1 MTLLFLLACK
11 TPVDGLPS
19 SAPMTETQLEA
30 ELTRLG
36 NLESEQERYQGLM
49 ALHDVL
55 TDQSVYDTVQE
66 DLGTLLP
73 IIDLWSNGLEH
84 HWVPGEQDSAGE
96 GGYLGGFFL
105 MRVFPGQTDNS
116 YPPPVMSSVLK
127 PMWEMYRGR
136 MLIWTAI
143 ENGLLSDTFY
153 QEGLT
158 LLESAHAA
166 YPDNPILPMY
176 LGEKV
181 AWTHPDLPET
191 APTWVHQ
198 QHQAM
203 SSLGEIIDFWITD
216 RQAPDGQFGGGWGD
230 DVEMWRWWSP
240 ILLGYDD
247 ETLTDAQRLLAEG
260 IFDLER
266 LSGGYTNMV
275 IDVEHGS
282 EDTADSLTPMLLL
295 FPEEELWQQR
305 ARRISTLMRTLW
317 TDTNDLGHRQ
327 FKSSYFSSDEVSDSE
342 DRACDTP
349 YHTRVLQ
356 PALLLWQL
364 TNDDEVGVPISEWL
378 SGWTA
383 SSMLEANGKPS
394 GIPPAAIAFP
404 SGEPFGDDWW
414 NPGCHYTDA
423 TFRYP
428 RAFSM
433 LGQAMVL
440 AAHQHANSDYV
451 ELIDHLAQRSLDP
464 TVDSS
469 ETGSESWA
477 IQEIKGKLLSVLE
490 KQWLLTGT
498 SASDELLLEHGG
510 DYIRYRITGED
521 AALES
526 ALVNP
531 TTALSWNKAMYTSEV
546 RFTDRVLKFH
556 TRYWNGIA
564 EAPLP
569 GVDTSILYNM
579 VTGDIGEASILPLP
593 AVRWGFPHQTLRVN
607 VQTASPTALRAQLY
621 NTAPED
627 HSGEVVLQRLID
639 GHRQYTLQ
647 CESSEYSEDI
657 EGDAFTLT
665 LPSQTLCTI
674 EVKVQ

>member
-1 MTLLFLLACK
+1 MLLLLLSCHPTAK
-11 TPVDGLPS
+11 D
-19 SAPMTETQLEA
+19 SASVVPMTDTSLEV

-36 NLESEQERYQGLM
+36 NLESEQERHQGLM
-49 ALHDVL
+49 ELHDVL
-55 TDQSVYDTVQE
+55 RSQEGFETVQA
-66 DLGTLLP
+66 DLGSLLP
-73 IIDLWSNGLEH
+73 IIDMWANGRENY
-84 HWVPGEQDSAGE
+84 WVPGEQESAGE
-96 GGYLGGFFL
+96 DGYLGGFFI

-116 YPPPVMSSVLK
+116 YPPPVSSNSLL

-143 ENGLLSDTFY
+143 ENGLLSDAFY
-153 QEGLT
+153 DEGRT
-158 LLESAHAA
+158 LIDSASAA

-203 SSLGEIIDFWITD
+203 ISLGEIIDFWITE
-216 RQAPDGQFGGGWGD
+216 RQASDGQFGGGWGD

-295 FPEEELWQQR
+295 FPEEEIWQER
-305 ARRISTLMRTLW
+305 ARRISTLMSTLW
-317 TDTNDLGHRQ
+317 TQNNDLGHRQ
-327 FKSSYFSSDEVSDSE
+327 FKSSYFSSEEVSDAE
-342 DRACDTP
+342 DRSCDTP
-349 YHTRVLQ
+349 YHTRVIQ
-356 PALLLWQL
+356 PALLLWQQ
-364 TNDDEVGVPISEWL
+364 TNDDEIGTPISEWL

-383 SSMLEANGKPS
+383 SSMLESNGKS
-394 GIPPAAIAFP
+394 AGIPPAAIAYP

-440 AAHQHANSDYV
+440 AAHQYSDSSYV
-451 ELIDHLAQRSLDP
+451 HVIDHLAERSLELTD
-464 TVDSS
+464 DGS
-469 ETGSESWA
+469 EEGSESWA
-477 IQEIKGKLLSVLE
+477 LKEIKGKLLSVLE
-490 KQWLLTGT
+490 KQWLLNGT
-498 SASDELLLEHGG
+498 SASDDLLLEQGG
-510 DYIRYRITGED
+510 HYIRYRMTGAEED
-521 AALES
+521 LES

-556 TRYWNGIA
+556 TRYWNSIA
-564 EAPLP
+564 EESLP

-579 VTGDIGEASILPLP
+579 LTGDIGDASILPLP
-593 AVRWGFPHQTLRVN
+593 AVRWGFPHQDLRVN
-607 VQTASPTALRAQLY
+607 VQTASTTLLRAQLY
-621 NTAPED
+621 NTSTDEQ
-627 HSGEVVLQRLID
+627 SGKVYLQRLNE
-639 GHRQYTLQ
+639 GTRQYTLQ
-647 CESSEYSEDI
+647 CESSEYTETI
-657 EGDAFTLT
+657 ESDAFTLP
-665 LPSQTLCTI
+665 LPSQTLCTL
-674 EVKVQ
+674 EVEVQ